1 VGEVA
6 ELTEAALVA
15 ILGPGRGRHL
25 HALAHNRD
33 PRPVQVGKRRKSMG
47 AQCALGRRP
56 KATDAVDATLVT
68 LVDRVTRRMRDAA
81 RVGRT
86 VELRLRFN
94 DFTSVS
100 RSRTMPEANAHTRTI
115 LSAARALLAAEQP
128 RVDRDGITLIGVAVS
143 NLSDER
149 AVQLTLAFDRGC
161 DDALDSALDA
171 VRAKFGAN
179 AMGRVVLLG
188 QDQGWSMP
196 MLPD

>member
-1 VGEVA
+1 
-6 ELTEAALVA
+6 
-15 ILGPGRGRHL
+15 
-25 HALAHNRD
+25 
-33 PRPVQVGKRRKSMG
+33 
-47 AQCALGRRP
+47 
-56 KATDAVDATLVT
+56 
-68 LVDRVTRRMRDAA
+68 
-81 RVGRT
+81 

-100 RSRTMPEANAHTRTI
+100 RSRTMSDANAHTRTI
-115 LSAARALLAAEQP
+115 LSAARALLTAEQP
-128 RVDRDGITLIGVAVS
+128 RIDRDGITLIGVAVS

-149 AVQLTLAFDRGC
+149 AVQLSLAFDRGC

-179 AMGRVVLLG
+179 AMSRVVHLG

>member
-1 VGEVA
+1 MRSSPIPPLW
-6 ELTEAALVA
+6 LT
-15 ILGPGRGRHL
+15 
-25 HALAHNRD
+25 
-33 PRPVQVGKRRKSMG
+33 VQVGKRRKSMG

-56 KATDAVDATLVT
+56 KTTDVVDAILVT
-68 LVDRVTRRMRDAA
+68 LVDRVTRRMRDAS

-100 RSRTMPEANAHTRTI
+100 RSRSMSDANAHTRTI
-115 LSAARALLAAEQP
+115 LSAARALLTAEQP
-128 RVDRDGITLIGVAVS
+128 RIDRDGITLIGVAVS

-149 AVQLTLAFDRGC
+149 AVQLSLSFDRGC

-179 AMGRVVLLG
+179 AMGRVVNLG
-188 QDQGWSMP
+188 QDQSWSMP